1 MTVITDANK
10 DKSVVIVD
18 VEVYDKE
25 AERQL
30 NNNKN
35 YRKIN
40 YDLATANNATINKVI
55 LSFQKEN
62 LLSNNI
68 SEGIKTENPETLH
81 FYFKPKIHKK
91 SNLGRPLLSSIN
103 CYTFLNTLITTFTQL
118 VKKSYCKCKIQPIF
132 LGRLNKLNLFLTVAA
147 GLEKQNFTN

>member
-55 LSFQKEN
+55 LSFQK
-62 LLSNNI
+62 
-68 SEGIKTENPETLH
+68 
-81 FYFKPKIHKK
+81 
-91 SNLGRPLLSSIN
+91 
-103 CYTFLNTLITTFTQL
+103 
-118 VKKSYCKCKIQPIF
+118 
-132 LGRLNKLNLFLTVAA
+132 
-147 GLEKQNFTN
+147 

>member
-10 DKSVVIVD
+10 DRSVVIVD

-40 YDLATANNATINKVI
+40 YDITTANNVTINKVI
-55 LSFQKEN
+55 LSFPKEN

-68 SEGIKTENPETLH
+68 SEGIKTENPVTLH

-91 SNLGRPLLSSIN
+91 SNPGRPLLISIN
-103 CYTFLNTLITTFTQL
+103 FYTFLNTLITTFNQL
-118 VKKSYCKCKIQPIF
+118 LKISHCKCKIQPIF